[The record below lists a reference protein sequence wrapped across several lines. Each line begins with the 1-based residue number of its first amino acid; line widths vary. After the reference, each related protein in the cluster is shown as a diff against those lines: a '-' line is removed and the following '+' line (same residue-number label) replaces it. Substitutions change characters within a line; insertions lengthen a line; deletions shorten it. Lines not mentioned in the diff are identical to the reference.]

1 MLSQQKNRQS
11 LLSRLS
17 NPKYIMVYST
27 IGVFLI
33 IYLVGAI
40 LFGDKGLTTLRTF
53 MNMFIDNA
61 YIGISA
67 VGMTMVLIT
76 GGIDLSVGAVASLT
90 GMIIA
95 YGNSVLGVD
104 PFVCIL
110 VALVIGVGL
119 GLTCLLYTYFK
130 KLIDLSFFF
139 LP

>member
-40 LFGDKGLTTLRTF
+40 LFGDKGFTTLRTF

-76 GGIDLSVGAVASLT
+76 RRHRPVGGRSGLPDGHDHRLWQLGAGGGPPSCASWW
-90 GMIIA
+90 
-95 YGNSVLGVD
+95 
-104 PFVCIL
+104 PW
-110 VALVIGVGL
+110 
-119 GLTCLLYTYFK
+119 
-130 KLIDLSFFF
+130 
-139 LP
+139 